1 MQKFLARNEHH
12 FTRIIS
18 PWISFPSTPYFLC
31 RLHYFLFQ
39 EERIYHGIR
48 KVQEIY
54 DKQNYVQLIE
64 SLKQDAIKFVN
75 LHRTI
80 NILVQFLVEKLQRI
94 IICIIFSIAFMT
106 NTTLHCQ
113 KFCLRLPR
121 GCPEAAQR
129 LRRSYTETTQAL

>member
-1 MQKFLARNEHH
+1 MSGTSICSL
-12 FTRIIS
+12 I
-18 PWISFPSTPYFLC
+18 C
-31 RLHYFLFQ
+31 G
-39 EERIYHGIR
+39 IYHGIR

-54 DKQNYVQLIE
+54 DIQNYVQLIE
-64 SLKQDAIKFVN
+64 SLKQHAIKFVH

-129 LRRSYTETTQAL
+129 LPRGCQRLPRSYTETTQAL

>member
-54 DKQNYVQLIE
+54 DIQNYVQLIE
-64 SLKQDAIKFVN
+64 SLKQHAIKFVN

-80 NILVQFLVEKLQRI
+80 NILVQFLVEKITTHNYLLNLQY
-94 IICIIFSIAFMT
+94 CFYDKYYL
-106 NTTLHCQ
+106 TLS
-113 KFCLRLPR
+113 KVLF
-121 GCPEAAQR
+121 EAAQR
-129 LRRSYTETTQAL
+129 LPRPQRLLRS

>member
-1 MQKFLARNEHH
+1 MVSEKSKKSMTYKIMCNSL
-12 FTRIIS
+12 
-18 PWISFPSTPYFLC
+18 
-31 RLHYFLFQ
+31 
-39 EERIYHGIR
+39 
-48 KVQEIY
+48 K
-54 DKQNYVQLIE
+54 
-64 SLKQDAIKFVN
+64 SLKQHAIKFVN

-121 GCPEAAQR
+121 GCPGPRGYSEAIQR
-129 LRRSYTETTQAL
+129 LPKHYKIWLNKQINSNKNNQWNKQQKKPSVYWRNIKKKKMSGILI